1 MSSRCITAWTVVP
14 DCSAPDSVL
23 DWHASDLTEPQ
34 KRIAVSLYEAQP
46 HAIDALGSTDTLA
59 RMAAT
64 FSALTGLATM
74 PSTLFAAL
82 VALRKNGSIPARRQ
96 PFKLVPLAQGTP
108 EVPA

>member
-1 MSSRCITAWTVVP
+1 MSSRCQSSWTVIP
-14 DCSAPDSVL
+14 DCSLPDSVEH
-23 DWHASDLTEPQ
+23 WHASDLSEPHR
-34 KRIAVSLYEAQP
+34 KILVSLYEAQP

-64 FSALTGLATM
+64 FAALTGQATM

-82 VALRKNGSIPARRQ
+82 VALRKNGMLRPRKAR
-96 PFKLVPLAQGTP
+96 FTFVPLPTAP

>member
-1 MSSRCITAWTVVP
+1 MSRCQSSWTVIP
-14 DCSAPDSVL
+14 DCSVPDSVA
-23 DWHASDLTEPQ
+23 DWHASEMTEPQ

-64 FSALTGLATM
+64 FSALTGVATM
-74 PSTLFAAL
+74 PATLFAAL
-82 VALRKNGSIPARRQ
+82 VALRKNGAIRPRRQ
-96 PFKLVPLAQGTP
+96 SFRFVPLPTP